1 MLLTTQKHTL
11 FLNGLE
17 VLTVYQTNNETTFFK
32 VTPDNAGMQ
41 PVNKQE
47 FLQTLE
53 HLKQCNLIKA
63 KDYYKLKGVVKNDH

>member
-17 VLTVYQTNNETTFFK
+17 VLTVYESNNKKTFFK
-32 VTPDNAGMQ
+32 VTNDNIGMK

-47 FLQTLE
+47 FLKILE
-53 HLKQCNLIKA
+53 HLKQCNLIKV
-63 KDYYKLKGVVKNDH
+63 KDYYKLKAKV